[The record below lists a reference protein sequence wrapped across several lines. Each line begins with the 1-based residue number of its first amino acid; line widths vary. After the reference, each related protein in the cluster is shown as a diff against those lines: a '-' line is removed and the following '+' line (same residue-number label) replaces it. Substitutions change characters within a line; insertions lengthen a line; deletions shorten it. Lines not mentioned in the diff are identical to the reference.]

1 MRRAVPV
8 LGRRE
13 RDARR
18 RMRLVSRKP
27 RTAEIEG
34 CTPTNQ
40 NACPEGDPD
49 IIPSF
54 RPRPL
59 LQMRHSVICITD
71 LLTID

>member
-1 MRRAVPV
+1 MRR
-8 LGRRE
+8 
-13 RDARR
+13 
-18 RMRLVSRKP
+18 
-27 RTAEIEG
+27 
-34 CTPTNQ
+34 CTPTSQ

>member
-13 RDARR
+13 RDTRR

-34 CTPTNQ
+34 CTPTSQ

-49 IIPSF
+49 INPVVPPAPALANATFCDLHHRSF
-54 RPRPL
+54 N
-59 LQMRHSVICITD
+59 H
-71 LLTID
+71 